1 MLKIGEYNQISN
13 FKDTVKKTG
22 KKNNTDGINENKRA
36 DKANGINVIGH
47 NKLSKRA
54 QDLLEKLK
62 KTYTNM
68 DFMVADYDNEYE
80 AKGILARGTKEFSV
94 LFDDDEL
101 EKMAAD
107 EDYLNDR
114 LAKMEGAV
122 KFSERINDEF
132 GYESVFDKNSED
144 VEVNRVGISYNQDGT
159 MSYFAELEKVNDKQ
173 AQRLARAK
181 ENAKGEDKVGLRG
194 QQGNGKVDNKNHWY
208 KDILEGNKKVML
220 TAETEEE
227 LYDMIYDVDWNEIPV
242 EHKVSGMR
250 FDYTM

>member
-1 MLKIGEYNQISN
+1 MLKIGEYTQMSN
-13 FKDTVKKTG
+13 FKDTVRKTG
-22 KKNNTDGINENKRA
+22 KKDNTDRTSKNQKA
-36 DKANGINVIGH
+36 DKAHGMDVVGH
-47 NKLSKRA
+47 RKLSAKA
-54 QDLLEKLK
+54 QELLEKLK

-68 DFMVADYDNEYE
+68 DFMVADYDSEDE

-107 EDYLNDR
+107 EEYLNER

-132 GYESVFDKNSED
+132 GFESVFDKNSED
-144 VEVNRVGISYNQDGT
+144 VEVNRVGISYNEDGT
-159 MSYFAELEKVNDKQ
+159 VSYFAELEKVNDKQ
-173 AQRLARAK
+173 AERIAK
-181 ENAKGEDKVGLRG
+181 ANENAKNDIN
-194 QQGNGKVDNKNHWY
+194 GNGKGKVDMKDHWY
-208 KDILEGNKKVML
+208 KDMFEGNQKVML
-220 TAETEEE
+220 TADTEEE
-227 LYDMIYDVDWNEIPV
+227 LYDKIYDVNWNDIPV